1 MVASVLRGRSRCHLH
16 GLEFYEPLPRC
27 SASGPAPGPGLPSHF
42 PSRSTCHAG
51 RTSTCQ
57 PHSLLQP
64 LPPKPAPSSLI
75 RPAPHPEPEPALHAG
90 DLTHPWLSLSPQALY
105 LPDHQALEPADS
117 GPFSP
122 SATVPSDHSVLLS
135 CGGRNKGP
143 QIRCP
148 ETTEIHALRVLE
160 AACQGG
166 SRARLPLDSS
176 KGSFLQLLGAPGS
189 LGLGPPPS
197 NPCFC
202 LPRLFLCVSWT
213 GEDVNRCPS

>member
-1 MVASVLRGRSRCHLH
+1 MSPSLDALPLAPLLAQASQVTFPADPPVMLAAHLPANH
-16 GLEFYEPLPRC
+16 TASSSHCLPNQ
-27 SASGPAPGPGLPSHF
+27 L
-42 PSRSTCHAG
+42 
-51 RTSTCQ
+51 
-57 PHSLLQP
+57 P
-64 LPPKPAPSSLI
+64 LPPI
-75 RPAPHPEPEPALHAG
+75 RPAPCPEPKPALHAG

-143 QIRCP
+143 PTRCP

-166 SRARLPLDSS
+166 SRARLPLGSS